1 MEADA
6 IFTGGENVSKVINE
20 DAQDELSKKLEKKIE
35 VAKNEA
41 ESAKLSAQNLGGKC
55 RYLKQEIKKIN

>member
-1 MEADA
+1 MKMHKMSSVK
-6 IFTGGENVSKVINE
+6 NWR
-20 DAQDELSKKLEKKIE
+20 KKIK

-55 RYLKQEIKKIN
+55 RYLKQEIKKLNDC